1 MRSQLAACLEV
12 PGCKGLGLIKLP
24 LRRHHRELGLSRQF
38 CAFLDVCVLLVPN
51 PGYGRSGSGRGHWN
65 QKKKIS
71 KGPALWSPEG
81 KGA

>member
-24 LRRHHRELGLSRQF
+24 LRSHHRERGLSRQF
-38 CAFLDVCVLLVPN
+38 CAFLDVCV
-51 PGYGRSGSGRGHWN
+51 RSGSGRGHWN

-81 KGA
+81 TGA